1 MSIGERVSAW
11 FLDGPAPMRWT
22 DIGVML
28 VAVVLPVVVAV
39 LLFGP
44 IGMGAFAASMPAH
57 LASRE
62 GGAPVALLATIATG
76 LGGMV
81 AIADPVMALM
91 TAGCLAVMTAIAA
104 HHQLARPAM
113 RAVLTWTLFTA
124 PLIPSDN
131 LPLLLGIYLGGM
143 VWSIGITSLARRV
156 RTLDAVSAGSR
167 VYSFTFGAVF
177 GSGLVVAVWL
187 GQRLFDDHGFWL
199 PLTFVILSMP
209 PYGALFSRS
218 LKRTLATLLG
228 AYASVG
234 VAQAGLSA
242 AATGVLALVIF
253 PLAFRLLPRSSFA
266 GTALMTFSI
275 LEVLSLISDI
285 DAVAAERVETVL
297 LASVLTL
304 VLGVLATGVLAVL
317 KPKALRDATADD
329 AA

>member
-104 HHQLARPAM
+104 HHQSRIVIALDFQCCRNTNGMGTLSCDWDTEGEIFARK
-113 RAVLTWTLFTA
+113 RAAF
-124 PLIPSDN
+124 
-131 LPLLLGIYLGGM
+131 
-143 VWSIGITSLARRV
+143 
-156 RTLDAVSAGSR
+156 
-167 VYSFTFGAVF
+167 
-177 GSGLVVAVWL
+177 
-187 GQRLFDDHGFWL
+187 
-199 PLTFVILSMP
+199 
-209 PYGALFSRS
+209 RS
-218 LKRTLATLLG
+218 E
-228 AYASVG
+228 V
-234 VAQAGLSA
+234 A
-242 AATGVLALVIF
+242 AALIASPVLQVLFHSYATTPHGGHVAIIRNKHITGF
-253 PLAFRLLPRSSFA
+253 
-266 GTALMTFSI
+266 
-275 LEVLSLISDI
+275 
-285 DAVAAERVETVL
+285 
-297 LASVLTL
+297 
-304 VLGVLATGVLAVL
+304 
-317 KPKALRDATADD
+317 
-329 AA
+329 